1 MIDTYK
7 LQVYNYTHRGGYRIQ
22 LRGGDRIQDEGGK
35 FCTILRFCTIY
46 QMNLQENIEKKIF
59 VPPLSHS
66 GGGHFC
72 CPPPELLR
80 RGTIL
85 RGGTVPPLKLLRGGQ
100 SPIPPPCIRSCIYI
114 YMYNAYKKYTKH
126 IRQSVWNKRWISN
139 ENYIPL
145 QSLQCENG
153 DVCWLGQDVVYV

>member
-1 MIDTYK
+1 MTVHCIYIQGRIQDLAQGGDKTGAK
-7 LQVYNYTHRGGYRIQ
+7 RPKIFLSPPWAPQGGDRGGK
-22 LRGGDRIQDEGGK
+22 GGDRIQDEGGK

-85 RGGTVPPLKLLRGGQ
+85 RGGTVPPLKLLRGGTVPY
-100 SPIPPPCIRSCIYI
+100 SPPCIRSCTVLYI
-114 YMYNAYKKYTKH
+114 LILINIKGSNCMHNFHSFKIH
-126 IRQSVWNKRWISN
+126 I
-139 ENYIPL
+139 L
-145 QSLQCENG
+145 MA
-153 DVCWLGQDVVYV
+153 